1 MQNTD
6 SLRIAIVHDWPI
18 ALSETFIHAHAQRL
32 PGVVGVF
39 HSQKGLPVVDGRAV
53 TDGRWTRARH
63 RLTASLLR
71 RTRRSEA
78 DRAWESALG
87 AVAATVTLAED
98 GTTGTLVD
106 RACERLDTPL
116 VVHFHGFD
124 ASRTDILERKGADYR
139 RMFGRSAAVVAV
151 SRAMERQLLQV
162 GCPRDKLVYNPCG
175 VDCAK
180 FAGADPATAAPHFVA
195 VGRMVEKKAPH
206 LTITSFAR
214 VVAECPDARLRVIGD
229 GQLLGVCRDL
239 AAALGI
245 EHAVTFLGAQPHE
258 IVEQEMRQARA
269 LVQHSVTA
277 SNGDSEGTP
286 VAVLEAGATGLPV
299 VSTRHAGIPDVVAD
313 GVTGFLVDER
323 DTEEMAR
330 RLITLIRNPGL
341 AGELGR
347 NAAAHVRRSYTLDQS
362 IHRLA
367 SILSAAARRLS
378 MAAVRASIESD
389 LPRSAF
395 SAAPE
400 HIERV
405 CGQDVVRG

>member
-1 MQNTD
+1 
-6 SLRIAIVHDWPI
+6 
-18 ALSETFIHAHAQRL
+18 
-32 PGVVGVF
+32 
-39 HSQKGLPVVDGRAV
+39 
-53 TDGRWTRARH
+53 
-63 RLTASLLR
+63 
-71 RTRRSEA
+71 
-78 DRAWESALG
+78 
-87 AVAATVTLAED
+87 
-98 GTTGTLVD
+98 
-106 RACERLDTPL
+106 
-116 VVHFHGFD
+116 
-124 ASRTDILERKGADYR
+124 
-139 RMFGRSAAVVAV
+139 
-151 SRAMERQLLQV
+151 MERQLLQL
-162 GCPRDKLVYNPCG
+162 GCPRDKLVYNPYG

-180 FAGADPATAAPHFVA
+180 FAGAAPATAAPQFVA

-206 LTITSFAR
+206 LTITAFAR
-214 VVAECPDARLRVIGD
+214 VVAECPEARLRVIGD

-258 IVEQEMRQARA
+258 IVEREMRQARA

-286 VAVLEAGATGLPV
+286 VAVLEAGAIGLPV

-330 RLITLIRNPGL
+330 RLVTLIRNPGL

-347 NAAAHVRRSYTLDQS
+347 NAAAHIRRSYTLDQS

-367 SILSAAARRLS
+367 GILSASARRLS

-389 LPRSAF
+389 LPRSAS

-405 CGQDVVRG
+405 CGKDVVRG